1 MFDNTLNQPSKFK
14 TKTWAEI
21 NNDLWGVYNTNSQV
35 KFKTSILRSSSCDY
49 SDASILVKGTITVLN
64 MAPQAADLNSRNKKV
79 IFKNCAPFTDCTSEI
94 RK

>member
-35 KFKTSILRSSSCDY
+35 KFKTSMLRSSSCDY